1 MIRSYF
7 LQTLLWIAV
16 AGFAG
21 TVAAQSV
28 DTGRWYS
35 AEQVEQGRGLFQQHC
50 AACHGNQAQ
59 GKTANWKQRLPDGSF
74 PPPPL
79 NGTAHA
85 WHHPMNI
92 LRSTVYRGGIPLGG
106 KMPGFGDKLQPEE
119 IDAVIA
125 YFQSFWNDRIYQA
138 WLQRNR

>member
-1 MIRSYF
+1 MRKRV
-7 LQTLLWIAV
+7 LRRLPWLLACV
-16 AGFAG
+16 LAG
-21 TVAAQSV
+21 TAAAEMPDS
-28 DTGRWYS
+28 GRWYS
-35 AEQVEQGRGLFQQHC
+35 AEQVARGKSLFQQHC
-50 AACHGNQAQ
+50 AACHGEQAQ
-59 GKTANWKQRLPDGSF
+59 GKTTNWKQRLPDGSF

-92 LRSTVYRGGIPLGG
+92 LRSTIYRGGIPLGG
-106 KMPGFGDKLQPEE
+106 KMPGFGDKLKPEE